1 MSRLIRFC
9 LEQKLVVFLLL
20 AFFVGWGVRVAPFD
34 WKFSDFPRDP
44 VPVDAIPDLGD
55 NQQIVFTEWMGRS
68 PQDVDDQVTYP
79 LTVALLGVPQVREVR
94 SYSYFGFSSI
104 YLIFKEGTDFY
115 WARSRVLEKLSSLP
129 SGTLPEGTRPALG
142 PDATGLG
149 QVFWYTL
156 EGRDPKGNP
165 AGGWDLDEL
174 RAIQDWQVR
183 YALLAGGA
191 VAEVSSIGGFVREYQ
206 IDVNP
211 DALRANNV
219 MLMDVADAVRRANT
233 ESGARNIAINGVEYI
248 IRATGYVKSLDD
260 LRSAVVTVRENT
272 PITVGDLATVQLG
285 PAMRRG
291 ALDKNGAEAV
301 GGVVV
306 ARYGE
311 NPLTAIEQTKAKIAE
326 LSTGLPQRAVV
337 RWEMTDV
344 EAVQTFAATNN
355 LPLSAS
361 HAPDSVLGD
370 AWRNWLLTT
379 EMERWP
385 AWLTLSKVT
394 IVPFYDR
401 SHLIHET
408 LGTLEDALRQEVL
421 ITIIVVM
428 VMMLHLR
435 GSLLISTMLP
445 LAVLITFVAMKLFG
459 VDANVVAL
467 AGIAIAIGTVVDV
480 GIVLTE
486 NILNHLDSAPPDE
499 PVLETIHRA
508 TTEVASAVITSV
520 ATTVISFLPVFTL
533 TGEAGRLYGPL
544 AYTKSFALTASVITA
559 VVLIPPIAHL
569 LMRRRM
575 GRAAA
580 MLTPRGRFARLIPKW
595 ALSLMVAA
603 ITGWILAADWMPLGL
618 DHSTWLN
625 VVFTLLLIGGLLSF
639 YRMIEH
645 FYPLMLGWCL
655 RRKTAFLLIPA
666 CILGFGL
673 LGWLGWEKT
682 CGWVG
687 ARLPSLAET
696 RLWQD
701 LTKTFPGLGG
711 EFRPSLDEGSFLVMP
726 TITPHASIE
735 EALDYLKKLD
745 AAVAEVPEVSVVV
758 GKMGRADSALDPA
771 PVSMYENIVNYKSE
785 FINDANG
792 RALRFRFDTKKDEF
806 VFDESGGLIPDSGG
820 RPFRQWRDH
829 IRTPA
834 DIWSEIEKRIS
845 LIGMTGA
852 PKLQPIETRL
862 VMLQTGMR
870 APMGI
875 KVRGPTLEAV
885 ETFGIRIEQL
895 LKTSNL
901 AGLSAGSVSAERI
914 IGKPYLEIVPDRK
927 AIQRY
932 GLNIADVH
940 QMLELAVGGKAL
952 TTTVE
957 GRERFAVRVRY
968 MREARDSIEALERVL
983 ITSKEGAAIPLS
995 EVADIRYTRGPQMI
1009 KSEDTFLTGFVTFGN
1024 EPGSAPMDVV
1034 VAAQGLLKDAE
1045 ERGELVRPEGVTYRF
1060 AGEYENQIE
1069 FNRNFAVVL
1078 PITLGLIF
1086 LLLYLQF
1093 RSSLIAALVFTG
1105 VAIAWSGGFC
1115 LLWAYG
1121 QPDFL
1126 NFSIFGQNLRDLF
1139 HIFPINLSTAV
1150 WVGFLALFG
1159 IATDDGVVIATYLKQ
1174 RMTEDQPKTIDEIRA
1189 CVLAAGHRRVRP
1201 CLMTTATTVIA
1212 LLPVLTSTGRGSDL
1226 MIPMAVP
1233 IFGGMMIEIITMFVV
1248 PVLFSLWKE
1257 KTLVVTATSAQ

>member
-20 AFFVGWGVRVAPFD
+20 AFFIGWGVRVAPFD
-34 WKFSDFPRDP
+34 WKFDFFPRDP

-55 NQQIVFTEWMGRS
+55 NQQIVFTDWPGRS
-68 PQDVDDQVTYP
+68 PQDVDDQITYP
-79 LTVALLGVPQVREVR
+79 LTVALLGVPEVREVR

-115 WARSRVLEKLSSLP
+115 WARSRIVEKLASLP
-129 SGTLPEGTRPALG
+129 PGTLPEGTRPALG

-156 EGRDPKGNP
+156 EGRDPKGQP
-165 AGGWDLDEL
+165 VGGWDLDEL
-174 RAIQDWQVR
+174 RAVQDWQVR
-183 YALLAGGA
+183 YALLAGGSI
-191 VAEVSSIGGFVREYQ
+191 AEVGSIGGFVREYQ

-219 MLMDVADAVRRANT
+219 MLMDVAEAVRRANT
-233 ESGARNIAINGVEYI
+233 ESGARNLAVNGVEYI
-248 IRATGYVKSLDD
+248 IRATGYVRSLDD
-260 LRSAVVTVRENT
+260 LRRAVVTVRGST
-272 PITVGDLATVQLG
+272 PITVGDLATIQLG

-306 ARYGE
+306 ARFGE
-311 NPLTAIEQTKAKIAE
+311 NPLKAIQETKTRIAE
-326 LSTGLPQRAVV
+326 LSTGLPQRPVI
-337 RWEMTDV
+337 RWEMTDPATV
-344 EAVQTFAATNN
+344 ATFAEQKK
-355 LPLSAS
+355 LPLTTT
-361 HAPDSVLGD
+361 PDSVPGD
-370 AWRNWLLTT
+370 TWLQWLNTHDITEWPKWLTT
-379 EMERWP
+379 
-385 AWLTLSKVT
+385 SKITV
-394 IVPFYDR
+394 VPFYDR
-401 SHLIHET
+401 SGLIQET

-428 VMMLHLR
+428 IMLMNLR
-435 GSLLISTMLP
+435 GSLLIGAMLP
-445 LAVLITFVAMKLFG
+445 LAVLIAFVAMKLFG

-486 NILNHLDSAPPDE
+486 NILNHLDDAPPGE
-499 PVLETIHRA
+499 PTLETIHRA
-508 TTEVASAVITSV
+508 TTEVAGAVLTSV
-520 ATTVISFLPVFTL
+520 ATTVISFLPVLTL

-544 AYTKSFALTASVITA
+544 AYTKTFALIASVITA
-559 VVLIPPIAHL
+559 IVLIPPIAHL
-569 LMRRRM
+569 LYRRSKTT
-575 GRAAA
+575 A
-580 MLTPRGRFARLIPKW
+580 TDEPKPPARRNLRVI
-595 ALSLMVAA
+595 LSLTLAA
-603 ITGWILAADWMPLGL
+603 LTIGWLAADWMPLGL
-618 DHSTWLN
+618 DRSTFLN
-625 VVFTLLLIGGLLSF
+625 IFFTAVIIGGLLLF
-639 YRMIEH
+639 YRLFEH
-645 FYPLMLGWCL
+645 LYPSLLRWCL
-655 RRKTAFLLIPA
+655 RSKATFLLIPA
-666 CILGFGL
+666 SIVIFGI
-673 LGWLGWEKT
+673 LGWLGWNKT
-682 CGWVG
+682 FGWLGSSV
-687 ARLPSLAET
+687 PTLADT

-701 LTKTFPGLGG
+701 LESTFPGLGG
-711 EFRPSLDEGSFLVMP
+711 EFRPPLDEGSFLVMP
-726 TITPHASIE
+726 TVTPHASIE
-735 EALDYLKKLD
+735 EALDYLGKLD
-745 AAVAEVPEVSVVV
+745 AAVAEVPEVSGVV
-758 GKMGRADSALDPA
+758 GKLGRADSALDPA
-771 PVSMYENIVNYKSE
+771 PISMYENVVNYKSE
-785 FINDANG
+785 FITDANG
-792 RALRFRFDTKKDEF
+792 RPVRFQFDTQSDRFAFDEF
-806 VFDESGGLIPDSGG
+806 GDLIPDSGG

-829 IRTPA
+829 IRNTG
-834 DIWSEIEKRIS
+834 DIWKEIEQRIA
-845 LIGMTGA
+845 LTGMTGA

-862 VMLQTGMR
+862 VMLATGMR

-875 KVRGPTLEAV
+875 KVRGPNLEAV

-901 AGLSAGSVSAERI
+901 PGLSAGSVSAERI
-914 IGKPYLEIVPDRK
+914 VGKPYLEIVPDRA

-940 QMLELAVGGKAL
+940 QTLQLAIGGQPV

-983 ITSKEGAAIPLS
+983 LTSKEGAAIPLS
-995 EVADIRYTRGPQMI
+995 SLAEIRYTRGPQMI
-1009 KSEDTFLTGFVTFGN
+1009 KSEDTFLTGYVTFGN

-1034 VAAQGLLKDAE
+1034 FAAQQYLKDAE
-1045 ERGELVRPEGVTYRF
+1045 ARGDLPRPDGVTYRF
-1060 AGEYENQIE
+1060 AGDYENQLE
-1069 FNRNFAVVL
+1069 FNRNFAVIL
-1078 PITLGLIF
+1078 PITLGMIF

-1093 RSSLIAALVFTG
+1093 RSSLIALLVFTG

-1115 LLWAYG
+1115 LLWAYN

-1126 NFSIFGQNLRDLF
+1126 AFSLFGHNLRDLF
-1139 HIFPINLSTAV
+1139 HVFPINLSTAV

-1174 RMTEDQPKTIDEIRA
+1174 RFTEDSPQTIDEIRA
-1189 CVLAAGHRRVRP
+1189 SVLAAGTRRVRP

-1233 IFGGMMIEIITMFVV
+1233 IFGGMMIELITMFVV
-1248 PVLFSLWKE
+1248 PVLFSAWKE
-1257 KTLVVTATSAQ
+1257 QAVK

>member
-20 AFFVGWGVRVAPFD
+20 AFFVGWGIRVAPFD
-34 WKFSDFPRDP
+34 WQLGGFSRDP

-55 NQQIVFTEWMGRS
+55 NQQIVFTEWTGRS
-68 PQDVDDQVTYP
+68 PQDVDDQITYP

-115 WARSRVLEKLSSLP
+115 WARSRILEKLGSLP
-129 SGTLPEGTRPALG
+129 PGTLPEGTRPALG

-156 EGRDPKGNP
+156 EGRDPMGQP
-165 AGGWDLDEL
+165 VGGWDLDEL

-191 VAEVSSIGGFVREYQ
+191 AAEVSSIGGFVREYQ

-219 MLMDVADAVRRANT
+219 MLMDVAEAVRRANT
-233 ESGARNIAINGVEYI
+233 ESGARNMAVNGVEYI
-248 IRATGYVKSLDD
+248 IRATGYVRSLED
-260 LRSAVVTVRENT
+260 LRGAVITVRDNT
-272 PITVGDLATVQLG
+272 PVTVGDLATVQLG

-311 NPLTAIEQTKAKIAE
+311 NPFAAIQQTKAKIAE
-326 LSTGLPQRAVV
+326 LATGLPQRAIV

-344 EAVQTFAATNN
+344 ETVRAFAAQNKLA
-355 LPLSAS
+355 LPAGGAHDSA
-361 HAPDSVLGD
+361 LGD
-370 AWRNWLLTT
+370 EWKMWLTAT
-379 EMERWP
+379 DMTRWP

-394 IVPFYDR
+394 VVPFYDR
-401 SHLIHET
+401 SGLIQET

-428 VMMLHLR
+428 IMMLHLR
-435 GSLLISTMLP
+435 GSMLISCMLP
-445 LAVLITFVAMKLFG
+445 LAVLITFIAMKLFG

-467 AGIAIAIGTVVDV
+467 GGIAIAIGTVVDV

-486 NILNHLDSAPPDE
+486 NILKHMDDAPPGE
-499 PVLETIHRA
+499 PVLDTIHRA
-508 TTEVASAVITSV
+508 ASEVAGAVITSV
-520 ATTVISFLPVFTL
+520 ATTVVSFLPVFAL

-544 AYTKSFALTASVITA
+544 AYTKSFALIASVVTA
-559 VVLIPPIAHL
+559 VVLIPPVAHL

-575 GRAAA
+575 DRAALRLMEKVKA
-580 MLTPRGRFARLIPKW
+580 PPMLTQRAFSLIIA
-595 ALSLMVAA
+595 AL
-603 ITGWILAADWMPLGL
+603 TGGLLASDWMPLGL
-618 DHSTWLN
+618 DHSTWVN
-625 VVFTLLLIGGLLSF
+625 VVFTLVLIGGLLLF
-639 YRMIEH
+639 YRLVEH
-645 FYPLMLGWCL
+645 FYPAVLGWCL
-655 RRKTAFLLIPA
+655 RRKTVFLLIP
-666 CILGFGL
+666 CGILVMGVL
-673 LGWLGWEKT
+673 SWRGWEKT
-682 CGWVG
+682 FGWAG
-687 ARLPSLAET
+687 AGVPALAET

-711 EFRPSLDEGSFLVMP
+711 EFRPALDEGSFLVMP
-726 TITPHASIE
+726 TINPHASIA

-745 AAVAEVPEVSVVV
+745 AAVAEVPEVAEVV
-758 GKMGRADSALDPA
+758 GKIGRTDSALDPA

-785 FINDANG
+785 FISDANG
-792 RALRFRFDTKKDEF
+792 RPRRFRYDSGSEHFIFDEF
-806 VFDESGGLIPDSGG
+806 GELIPDSGG

-829 IRTPA
+829 IRSPS
-834 DIWSEIEKRIS
+834 DIWQEIEKRIA
-845 LIGMTGA
+845 ITGMTGA

-875 KVRGPTLEAV
+875 KVRGPTLQAV
-885 ETFGIRIEQL
+885 ESFGVRIEQL
-895 LKTSNL
+895 LKSGGVP
-901 AGLSAGSVSAERI
+901 GLSAGSVAAERI
-914 IGKPYLEIVPDRK
+914 VGKPYLEIVPDRA

-932 GLNIADVH
+932 GINIADVH
-940 QMLELAVGGKAL
+940 QMLELAVGGKTV

-968 MREARDSIEALERVL
+968 MREERDSVEALERVL
-983 ITSKEGAAIPLS
+983 ITSKDGVAIPLA
-995 EVADIRYTRGPQMI
+995 EIAEIRFTRGPQMI
-1009 KSEDTFLTGFVTFGN
+1009 KSEDTFLTGFITFGS
-1024 EPGSAPMDVV
+1024 EPGFAPMDVV
-1034 VAAQGLLKDAE
+1034 LAAQQFLRDAE
-1045 ERGELVRPEGVTYRF
+1045 AGGGLVRPQGVTYRF
-1060 AGEYENQIE
+1060 AGDYENQLE
-1069 FNRNFAVVL
+1069 FDRNFAVVL
-1078 PITLGLIF
+1078 PLTLGAIF

-1093 RSSLIAALVFTG
+1093 RSSLIALLVFTG
-1105 VAIAWSGGFC
+1105 VAIAWAGGFC

-1121 QPDFL
+1121 QADFL
-1126 NFSIFGQNLRDLF
+1126 NFSVFGQNLRELF
-1139 HIFPINLSTAV
+1139 HVFPINLSTAV

-1159 IATDDGVVIATYLKQ
+1159 IATDDGVVIATYLRQ
-1174 RMTEDQPKTIDEIRA
+1174 RFAHDEPKTIEEIRA
-1189 CVLAAGHRRVRP
+1189 SVLAAGTRRVRP

-1226 MIPMAVP
+1226 MIAMAVP
-1233 IFGGMMIEIITMFVV
+1233 IFGGMTIEIITMFVV
-1248 PVLFSLWKE
+1248 PVLFSAWKE
-1257 KTLVVTATSAQ
+1257 RGTAGLGVG

>member
-34 WKFSDFPRDP
+34 WKLGGFPRDP

-115 WARSRVLEKLSSLP
+115 WARSRILEKLGSLP
-129 SGTLPEGTRPALG
+129 PGTLPEGTRPALG

-156 EGRDPKGNP
+156 EGRDPKGQP
-165 AGGWDLDEL
+165 VGGWDLDEL

-191 VAEVSSIGGFVREYQ
+191 VAEVSSIGGFAREYQ
-206 IDVNP
+206 IDVDPN
-211 DALRANNV
+211 ALRANNV
-219 MLMDVADAVRRANT
+219 MLMDVAEAVRRANA
-233 ESGARNIAINGVEYI
+233 ESGARNMAVNGVEYI
-248 IRATGYVKSLDD
+248 IRATGYVRSLED
-260 LRSAVVTVRENT
+260 LRKAVVTVRDNT
-272 PITVGDLATVQLG
+272 PVTVGDLATVQLG

-306 ARYGE
+306 ARFGE
-311 NPLTAIEQTKAKIAE
+311 NPLVAIQQTKEKIKE
-326 LSTGLPQRAVV
+326 LATGLPQRVVV
-337 RWEMTDV
+337 RWEMTDADTV
-344 EAVQTFAATNN
+344 RAFAIKNH
-355 LPLSAS
+355 LPLPADG
-361 HAPDSVLGD
+361 APDSVLGD
-370 AWRNWLLTT
+370 EWRKWLATSD
-379 EMERWP
+379 MEQWP
-385 AWLTLSKVT
+385 EWLTLSKVT
-394 IVPFYDR
+394 VVPFYDR
-401 SHLIHET
+401 SGLIRET

-428 VMMLHLR
+428 VMVLHLR
-435 GSLLISTMLP
+435 GSLLISCMLP

-467 AGIAIAIGTVVDV
+467 GGIAIAIGTVVDV

-486 NILNHLDSAPPDE
+486 NILKHMHDAPPDE

-508 TTEVASAVITSV
+508 ATEVASAVITSV
-520 ATTVISFLPVFTL
+520 ATTVVSFLPVFTL

-569 LMRRRM
+569 LMRRRVD
-575 GRAAA
+575 RTA
-580 MLTPRGRFARLIPKW
+580 ARLMKSAKAPPVF
-595 ALSLMVAA
+595 AQSAFSLIIAFL
-603 ITGWILAADWMPLGL
+603 TGCLLASDWMPLGL
-618 DHSTWLN
+618 DRSTVLN
-625 VVFTLLLIGGLLSF
+625 VIFTVAIIGGLLLF
-639 YRMIEH
+639 YRMVEH
-645 FYPLMLGWCL
+645 FYPSVLSWCL
-655 RRKTAFLLIPA
+655 RRKTAFLLIPSG
-666 CILGFGL
+666 IIVMGVLS
-673 LGWLGWEKT
+673 WRGWEKT
-682 CGWVG
+682 FGWAGERV
-687 ARLPSLAET
+687 PSLAQT
-696 RLWQD
+696 RLWKD
-701 LTKTFPGLGG
+701 LQKTFPGLGG

-726 TITPHASIE
+726 TINPHASME

-745 AAVAEVPEVSVVV
+745 AAVTEVPEVDMVV
-758 GKMGRADSALDPA
+758 GKLGRSDSALDPA

-785 FINDANG
+785 FITDANG
-792 RALRFRFDTKKDEF
+792 RPRRFRYDSKNERF
-806 VFDESGGLIPDSGG
+806 VFDEFGELIPDHGG

-829 IRTPA
+829 IRSPS
-834 DIWSEIEKRIS
+834 DIWKEIEKRIS
-845 LIGMTGA
+845 ITGMTGA
-852 PKLQPIETRL
+852 PQLQPIETRL

-875 KVRGPTLEAV
+875 KVRGPSLQAV
-885 ETFGIRIEQL
+885 ESFGIRIEQL
-895 LKTSNL
+895 LKTGGVPGL
-901 AGLSAGSVSAERI
+901 AAGSVSAERI
-914 IGKPYLEIVPDRK
+914 VGKPYLEIVPDRD

-940 QMLELAVGGKAL
+940 QMLELAIGGKTL

-968 MREARDSIEALERVL
+968 MREERDSIEALERVL
-983 ITSKEGAAIPLS
+983 ITSKEGVAIPLA
-995 EVADIRYTRGPQMI
+995 EIAEIRFVRGPQMI
-1009 KSEDTFLTGFVTFGN
+1009 KSEDTFLTGFITFGH
-1024 EPGSAPMDVV
+1024 EPEAAPIDVV
-1034 VAAQGLLKDAE
+1034 LAAQKFLHDAE
-1045 ERGELVRPEGVTYRF
+1045 ARGDLVRPLGVTYRF
-1060 AGEYENQIE
+1060 AGEYENQLE
-1069 FNRNFAVVL
+1069 FDRNFAVVL
-1078 PITLGLIF
+1078 PLTLGAIF

-1093 RSSLIAALVFTG
+1093 RSSLIALLVFTG
-1105 VAIAWSGGFC
+1105 VAIAWAGGFC

-1121 QPDFL
+1121 QADFL
-1126 NFSIFGQNLRDLF
+1126 NFSVFGQNLRELF
-1139 HIFPINLSTAV
+1139 HVFPINLSTAV

-1159 IATDDGVVIATYLKQ
+1159 IATDDGVVIATYLRQ
-1174 RMTEDQPKTIDEIRA
+1174 RFAQDEPKTIEEIRA
-1189 CVLAAGHRRVRP
+1189 SVIAAGTRRVRP

-1226 MIPMAVP
+1226 MIAMAVP
-1233 IFGGMMIEIITMFVV
+1233 IFGGMTIEIITMFVV
-1248 PVLFSLWKE
+1248 PVLFSAWKE
-1257 KTLVVTATSAQ
+1257 CSAGAVTSDR

>member
-20 AFFVGWGVRVAPFD
+20 AFFIGWGVRVAPFD
-34 WKFSDFPRDP
+34 WKLEGFPRDP

-68 PQDVDDQVTYP
+68 PQDVDDQITYP
-79 LTVALLGVPQVREVR
+79 LTVALLGVPEVREVR

-104 YLIFKEGTDFY
+104 YLIFNEGTDFY
-115 WARSRVLEKLSSLP
+115 WARSRIVEKLASLP

-156 EGRDPKGNP
+156 EGRDPKGQP
-165 AGGWDLDEL
+165 VGGWDLDEL

-183 YALLAGGA
+183 YALLAGGSI
-191 VAEVSSIGGFVREYQ
+191 AEVGSIGGFVREYQ

-219 MLMDVADAVRRANT
+219 MLMDVAEAVRRANT
-233 ESGARNIAINGVEYI
+233 ESGARNLAVNGVEYI
-248 IRATGYVKSLDD
+248 IRATGYVRSLDD
-260 LRSAVVTVRENT
+260 LRRAVVTVRDST
-272 PITVGDLATVQLG
+272 PITVGDLASVQLG

-306 ARYGE
+306 ARFGQ
-311 NPLTAIEQTKAKIAE
+311 NPLKAIQETKARIAE
-326 LSTGLPQRAVV
+326 LSTGLPQRAVI
-337 RWEMTDV
+337 RWEMTDLA
-344 EAVQTFAATNN
+344 AVSAFAEQKK
-355 LPLSAS
+355 LPLPVT
-361 HAPDSVLGD
+361 PDSVPGD
-370 AWRNWLLTT
+370 VWLQWLNTHGMTEWPEWLTT
-379 EMERWP
+379 
-385 AWLTLSKVT
+385 SKITV
-394 IVPFYDR
+394 VPFYDR
-401 SHLIHET
+401 SGLIQET

-428 VMMLHLR
+428 IMLMNLR
-435 GSLLISTMLP
+435 GSLLIGAMLP
-445 LAVLITFVAMKLFG
+445 LAVLIAFVAMKLFG

-486 NILNHLDSAPPDE
+486 NILNHLDDAPPGE
-499 PVLETIHRA
+499 PTLETIHRA
-508 TTEVASAVITSV
+508 TTEVAGAVLTSV
-520 ATTVISFLPVFTL
+520 ATTVISFLPVFIL

-544 AYTKSFALTASVITA
+544 AYTKTFALMASVITA
-559 VVLIPPIAHL
+559 IVLIPPIAHL
-569 LMRRRM
+569 IYRRAKSAAPKPP
-575 GRAAA
+575 GRWN
-580 MLTPRGRFARLIPKW
+580 LRVI
-595 ALSLMVAA
+595 LSLSIAA
-603 ITGWILAADWMPLGL
+603 LTIGWLAADWMPLGL
-618 DHSTWLN
+618 DRSTFLN
-625 VVFTLLLIGGLLSF
+625 ILFTLLVIGSLLLF
-639 YRMIEH
+639 YRLFEH
-645 FYPLMLGWCL
+645 FYPSILRWCL
-655 RRKTAFLLIPA
+655 RRKATFLLIPTG
-666 CILGFGL
+666 IVMFGV
-673 LGWLGWEKT
+673 LGWLGWNKT
-682 CGWVG
+682 FGWVG
-687 ARLPSLAET
+687 SAVPALADN

-701 LTKTFPGLGG
+701 LESTFPGLGG
-711 EFRPSLDEGSFLVMP
+711 EFRPPLDEGSFLVMP
-726 TITPHASIE
+726 TVTPHASME
-735 EALDYLKKLD
+735 EALDYLRKLD
-745 AAVAEVPEVSVVV
+745 AAIAEVPEVSGVV
-758 GKMGRADSALDPA
+758 GKLGRADSALDPA
-771 PVSMYENIVNYKSE
+771 PISMYENVVNYKSQ
-785 FINDANG
+785 FITDANG
-792 RALRFRFDTKKDEF
+792 RPLRFKFDTRTDQF
-806 VFDESGGLIPDSGG
+806 VFDEFGDLIPDSGG

-829 IRTPA
+829 IRNTG
-834 DIWSEIEKRIS
+834 DIWKEIEQRIA
-845 LIGMTGA
+845 LTGMTGA

-862 VMLQTGMR
+862 VMLATGMR

-875 KVRGPTLEAV
+875 KVRGPNLDAV

-901 AGLSAGSVSAERI
+901 PGLSAGSVSAERI
-914 IGKPYLEIVPDRK
+914 VGKPYLEIVPDRA

-940 QMLELAVGGKAL
+940 QMLELAIGGKAV

-983 ITSKEGAAIPLS
+983 LTSKEGAAIPLAS
-995 EVADIRYTRGPQMI
+995 LAEIRYTRGPQMI
-1009 KSEDTFLTGFVTFGN
+1009 KSEDTFLTGYVTFGN

-1034 VAAQGLLKDAE
+1034 FAAQQYLKDAE
-1045 ERGELVRPEGVTYRF
+1045 ARGDLLRPDGVTYRF
-1060 AGEYENQIE
+1060 AGDYENQLE
-1069 FNRNFAVVL
+1069 FNRNFAVIL
-1078 PITLGLIF
+1078 PITLGMIF

-1093 RSSLIAALVFTG
+1093 RSSLIALLVFTG
-1105 VAIAWSGGFC
+1105 VAIAWAGGFC
-1115 LLWAYG
+1115 LLWAYS

-1126 NFSIFGQNLRDLF
+1126 AFSIFGHNLRDLF
-1139 HIFPINLSTAV
+1139 HVFPINLSTAV

-1174 RMTEDQPKTIDEIRA
+1174 RFTEDQPQTIEEIRA
-1189 CVLAAGHRRVRP
+1189 SVLAAGTRRVRP

-1212 LLPVLTSTGRGSDL
+1212 LLPVLTSNGRGSDL

-1233 IFGGMMIEIITMFVV
+1233 IFGGMMIELITMFVV

-1257 KTLVVTATSAQ
+1257 QTIVVKTTSDR

>member
-20 AFFVGWGVRVAPFD
+20 AFFIGWGIRVAPFD
-34 WKFSDFPRDP
+34 WHLGGMKRDP

-55 NQQIVFTEWMGRS
+55 NQQIVFTDWMGRS
-68 PQDVDDQVTYP
+68 PQDVDDQITYP

-104 YLIFKEGTDFY
+104 YLIFNEGTDFY
-115 WARSRVLEKLSSLP
+115 WARSRILEKLGSLP
-129 SGTLPEGTRPALG
+129 PGTLPEGTRPALG

-156 EGRDPKGNP
+156 EGRDPKGQP

-191 VAEVSSIGGFVREYQ
+191 VAEVASIGGFVREYQ

-211 DALRANNV
+211 NALRANNV
-219 MLMDVADAVRRANT
+219 MLMDVAEAVRRANT
-233 ESGARNIAINGVEYI
+233 ESGARNMAINGVEYI
-248 IRATGYVKSLDD
+248 IRATGYVRSLDD
-260 LRSAVVTVRENT
+260 LRSAVITVRDNT

-311 NPLTAIEQTKAKIAE
+311 NPLVAIRQTKAKIVE

-344 EAVQTFAATNN
+344 DAVSAFAAKNK
-355 LPLSAS
+355 LPLPASGAHDSA
-361 HAPDSVLGD
+361 LGD
-370 AWRNWLLTT
+370 AWQKWLMSTD
-379 EMERWP
+379 MDQWP

-394 IVPFYDR
+394 VVPFYDR
-401 SHLIHET
+401 SGLIQET

-435 GSLLISTMLP
+435 GSMLISCMLP
-445 LAVLITFVAMKLFG
+445 MAVLITFIAMKLFG

-467 AGIAIAIGTVVDV
+467 GGIAIAIGTVVDV

-486 NILNHLDSAPPDE
+486 NILKHMDDAPRGE

-520 ATTVISFLPVFTL
+520 ATTVVSFLPVFTL

-544 AYTKSFALTASVITA
+544 AYTKSFALIASVITA

-569 LMRRRM
+569 LMRRRVDRTAKRLM
-575 GRAAA
+575 EKVKAPP
-580 MLTPRGRFARLIPKW
+580 MLTQRAFSLIIA
-595 ALSLMVAA
+595 AL
-603 ITGWILAADWMPLGL
+603 TGCLLASDWMPLGL
-618 DHSTWLN
+618 DHSTWVN
-625 VVFTLLLIGGLLSF
+625 IIFTLVLIGGLLLF
-639 YRMIEH
+639 YRLVEH
-645 FYPLMLGWCL
+645 VYPSVLGWCL
-655 RRKTAFLLIPA
+655 RRKTAFLLIPVG
-666 CILGFGL
+666 IIVMGVLS
-673 LGWLGWEKT
+673 WRGWEKT
-682 CGWVG
+682 FGWAGVP
-687 ARLPSLAET
+687 ALAET

-711 EFRPSLDEGSFLVMP
+711 EFRPELDEGSFLVMP
-726 TITPHASIE
+726 TINPHASIA

-745 AAVAEVPEVSVVV
+745 AAVLEVPEVSEVI
-758 GKMGRADSALDPA
+758 GKLGRTDSALDPA

-785 FINDANG
+785 FISDANG
-792 RALRFRFDTKKDEF
+792 RPLRYRYDSKNEGFIFDEF
-806 VFDESGGLIPDSGG
+806 GELIPDSGG

-829 IRTPA
+829 IRSPS
-834 DIWSEIEKRIS
+834 DIWQEIEKRIS
-845 LIGMTGA
+845 ITGMTGA
-852 PKLQPIETRL
+852 PQLQPIETRL

-875 KVRGPTLEAV
+875 KVRGPTLQAV
-885 ETFGIRIEQL
+885 ESFGIRIEQL
-895 LKTSNL
+895 LKTGSVP
-901 AGLSAGSVSAERI
+901 GLSAGSVSAERI
-914 IGKPYLEIVPDRK
+914 VGKPYLEIVPDRA

-932 GLNIADVH
+932 GINIADVH
-940 QMLELAVGGKAL
+940 QMLELAVGGKTV

-968 MREARDSIEALERVL
+968 MREERDSIEALERVL
-983 ITSKEGAAIPLS
+983 ITSKEGVAIPLA
-995 EVADIRYTRGPQMI
+995 EIAEIRFTRGPQMI
-1009 KSEDTFLTGFVTFGN
+1009 KSEDTFLTGFITFGN
-1024 EPGSAPMDVV
+1024 DPGSAPMDVV
-1034 VAAQGLLKDAE
+1034 LTAQQFLRDAE
-1045 ERGELVRPEGVTYRF
+1045 AKGELVRPQGVTYRF
-1060 AGEYENQIE
+1060 AGDYENQLE
-1069 FNRNFAVVL
+1069 FDRNFAVVL
-1078 PITLGLIF
+1078 PLTLGAIF

-1093 RSSLIAALVFTG
+1093 RSSLIALLVFTG
-1105 VAIAWSGGFC
+1105 VAIAWAGGFC

-1121 QPDFL
+1121 QADFL
-1126 NFSIFGQNLRDLF
+1126 NFSVFGQNLRELF
-1139 HIFPINLSTAV
+1139 HVFPINLSTAV

-1174 RMTEDQPKTIDEIRA
+1174 RFAQDEPKTIAEIRA
-1189 CVLAAGHRRVRP
+1189 SVLAAGTRRVRP

-1226 MIPMAVP
+1226 MIAMAVP
-1233 IFGGMMIEIITMFVV
+1233 IFGGMTIEIITMFVV
-1248 PVLFSLWKE
+1248 PVLFSAWKE
-1257 KTLVVTATSAQ
+1257 RGAATSGR